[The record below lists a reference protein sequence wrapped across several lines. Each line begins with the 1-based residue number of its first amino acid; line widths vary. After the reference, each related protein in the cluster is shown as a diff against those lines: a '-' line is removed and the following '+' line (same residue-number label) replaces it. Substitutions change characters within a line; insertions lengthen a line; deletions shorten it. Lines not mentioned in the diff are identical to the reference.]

1 MLSTQ
6 KSKLKKIS
14 FVENS
19 FNDSS
24 EEDKV
29 MIEKHLQELN
39 GNSIVLESLSI
50 RKCNLTDDLFL
61 PIVNVL
67 KFVQK
72 ISLDRNKLTL
82 KSLYY
87 IFKVFSF

>member
-6 KSKLKKIS
+6 KSKLEEIS
-14 FVENS
+14 LSRNS
-19 FNDSS
+19 FNKSS

-29 MIEKHLQELN
+29 IIEKHLQELN

-50 RKCNLTDDLFL
+50 KKSNLTDDLFL
-61 PIVNVL
+61 PIVNVF
-67 KFVQK
+67 KFVEK
-72 ISLDRNKLTL
+72 ISLDGNKLTL

-87 IFKVFSF
+87 IFKVYSF

>member
-6 KSKLKKIS
+6 KSQLKTIS
-14 FVENS
+14 LHGNS
-19 FNDSS
+19 FNESS

-50 RKCNLTDDLFL
+50 YECNLTDDLFL

-67 KFVQK
+67 KFFEN
-72 ISLDRNKLTL
+72 ISLYGNKLTL
-82 KSLYY
+82 KSVYY
-87 IFKVFSF
+87 IFKVYSF